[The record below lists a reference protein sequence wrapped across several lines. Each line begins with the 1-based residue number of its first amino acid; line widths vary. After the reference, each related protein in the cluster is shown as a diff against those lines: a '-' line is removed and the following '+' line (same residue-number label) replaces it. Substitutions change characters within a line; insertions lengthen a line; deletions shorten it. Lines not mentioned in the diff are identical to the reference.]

1 MLDEKLKIEGCM
13 IDAEALAEK
22 EDLEQFNEL
31 QRKAAEKAA
40 AAAGSSGINRSG
52 AVSQKSK

>member
-31 QRKAAEKAA
+31 
-40 AAAGSSGINRSG
+40 
-52 AVSQKSK
+52 